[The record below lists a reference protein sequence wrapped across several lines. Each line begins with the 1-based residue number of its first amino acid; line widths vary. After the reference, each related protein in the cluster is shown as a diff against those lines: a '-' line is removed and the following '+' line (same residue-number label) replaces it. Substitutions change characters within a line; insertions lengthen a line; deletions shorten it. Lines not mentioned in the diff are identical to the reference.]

1 MNNEI
6 TIENLLFS
14 MGNIQIVDG
23 NIEKVLLPL
32 NNAKDELNK
41 ALNAMSD
48 ITVKGKE
55 SMNVLLGCII
65 AIEKILGNK
74 GE

>member
-14 MGNIQIVDG
+14 MNNIHFVDG
-23 NIEKVLLPL
+23 DIEKVLLPL

-41 ALNAMSD
+41 ALEAMGD
-48 ITVKGKE
+48 ITVKGKD
-55 SMNVLLGCII
+55 SLNVMLGCIV
-65 AIEKILGNK
+65 AVEKILGNK